1 MLKPLADLSRP
12 VSLSSKEKAGS
23 VQSDVH
29 SQPNL
34 FQSVLG
40 YLGVLLRLERRLL
53 ALVFSYSL
61 AIGLFSLIV
70 PLTVQELVNTFAFA
84 IQPVTI
90 VTLAGIMVAALLF
103 VGAFKALQYYAVEM
117 LERRFFARVAIGM
130 AQQLPHL
137 QFLGFKPRYANYFVE
152 TVFMQ
157 RALSVLLVD
166 LINVVVGG
174 TVGMT
179 ILVFYHPYFL
189 LYGALLLAGFNV
201 VFFLMSH
208 GGLKATIDMSHAK
221 YETLHWMQE
230 ISYNLLHFKA
240 TDSQSILMQR
250 TDELV
255 AKYIDTRQT
264 RFNILVRQYLASVGW
279 QAVAQSGL
287 IATAGWLVSIG
298 QLTLGQ
304 LVAAEVVVSGLLAS
318 FDGVVKRMGHI
329 YYFLTG
335 LTELDYV
342 FSLPKDQASATL
354 SVPLPDPT
362 IHGIRVTCKDL
373 TVEHSG
379 MPPIFSQFNLEV
391 TPGEKVGIY
400 ASTTIAKTA
409 LARVL
414 SGLEAPTGGVIRYN
428 GVDLR
433 HLDLNAINRCRGF
446 MLDSQLTLFEG
457 TIEDNIVL
465 GRSYIPYSDVRWA
478 LRFVELEEDVDAL
491 PQGLKTHIRAP
502 GKILAPTHIM
512 RILLARAILSRPQ
525 ILVFDGIL
533 HNLQPALRETVLRR
547 LCSKDEPWSVIFV
560 SNDPNLTAHI
570 DRRLILD

>member
-1 MLKPLADLSRP
+1 MFLTERRD
-12 VSLSSKEKAGS
+12 S
-23 VQSDVH
+23 VQIATAGR
-29 SQPNL
+29 PNL
-34 FQSVLG
+34 IQAILG
-40 YLGVLLRLERRLL
+40 YLGIIFRLERRLL

-90 VTLAGIMVAALLF
+90 VTLAGVMVAALLF

-130 AQQLPHL
+130 AEQLPRL
-137 QFLGFKPRYANYFVE
+137 QFLGFKPRYANFFME

-157 RALSVLLVD
+157 RAMSVLLVD
-166 LINVVVGG
+166 LIDVVVGG
-174 TVGMT
+174 AVGLT

-189 LYGALLLAGFNV
+189 LYAALLLAGFNV
-201 VFFLMSH
+201 VFFLLSH
-208 GGLKATIDMSHAK
+208 GGLKATLDMSHAK

-240 TDSQSILMQR
+240 TDSQTLLMQR
-250 TDELV
+250 TDDLV
-255 AKYIDTRQT
+255 DRYLESRQT
-264 RFNILVRQYLASVGW
+264 RFGILIRQYLGSVGW

-298 QLTLGQ
+298 ELTLGQ
-304 LVAAEVVVSGLLAS
+304 LVAAEVVVSGLIAS
-318 FDGVVKRMGHI
+318 FDGVIKRMGHI

-335 LTELDYV
+335 LVELDFV
-342 FSLPKDQASATL
+342 FSLAKDKTATTL

-373 TVEHSG
+373 GVQHPEL
-379 MPPIFSQFNLEV
+379 PPIFGQFDLEV
-391 TPGEKVGIY
+391 MPGEKIGVY

-409 LARVL
+409 LARVMA
-414 SGLEAPTGGVIRYN
+414 GIETPTSGVIRYN

-433 HLDLNAINRCRGF
+433 HIDLNAINRCRGF
-446 MLDSQLTLFEG
+446 MIDSQLSLFEG

-465 GRSYIPYSDVRWA
+465 GRSYVPYADVRWA
-478 LRFVELEEDVDAL
+478 LRFVELEEEVDTL
-491 PQGLKTHIRAP
+491 PQGLKTNVRAP
-502 GKILAPTHIM
+502 GKILAPTHII

-525 ILVFDGIL
+525 ILIFDGIL

-547 LCSKDEPWSVIFV
+547 ICSKDEPWSVVFV
-560 SNDPNLTAHI
+560 SNDPNLTPHV

>member
-1 MLKPLADLSRP
+1 
-12 VSLSSKEKAGS
+12 
-23 VQSDVH
+23 VQSHVEN
-29 SQPNL
+29 QPNL
-34 FQSVLG
+34 FQSILG
-40 YLGVLLRLERRLL
+40 YLGLLLKLERRLL

-90 VTLAGIMVAALLF
+90 VTLAAIMVAALLF
-103 VGAFKALQYYAVEM
+103 VGAFKALQYYAVEV

-130 AQQLPHL
+130 AQHIPQM
-137 QFLGFKPRYANYFVE
+137 QFLGFKPRYANYFAE

-166 LINVVVGG
+166 LIDVVVGG
-174 TVGMT
+174 SVGLT

-189 LYGALLLAGFNV
+189 LYSALLLAGFNV
-201 VFFLMSH
+201 VFFLMAH
-208 GGLKATIDMSHAK
+208 GGLRATIEMSHAK

-240 TDSQSILMQR
+240 TDSQAILMQR

-255 AKYIDTRQT
+255 SKYVATRQQ
-264 RFNILVRQYLASVGW
+264 RFGILIRQYLGSVGW
-279 QAVAQSGL
+279 QAIAQSGL
-287 IATAGWLVSIG
+287 IATAGWLVSVG

-335 LTELDYV
+335 LHELDFV
-342 FSLPKDQASATL
+342 FSLPKDKASAAL
-354 SVPLPDPT
+354 SVPLPDPV

-373 TVEHSG
+373 AIQHPG
-379 MPPIFSQFNLEV
+379 LPAIFGKFNLEV

-400 ASTTIAKTA
+400 ASTTVAKTA

-414 SGLEAPTGGVIRYN
+414 AGLETPTSGVIRYN

-433 HLDLNAINRCRGF
+433 HLDINAVNRCRGF
-446 MLDSQLTLFEG
+446 MLDSQLSLFEG

-465 GRSYIPYSDVRWA
+465 GRSYVPYSDVRWA
-478 LRFVELEEDVDAL
+478 LRFVELEEDVDSM
-491 PQGLKTHIRAP
+491 PQGLKTNVRAP

-525 ILVFDGIL
+525 MLIFDGIL
-533 HNLQPALRETVLRR
+533 HNLQPVLRETLLRR
-547 LCSKDEPWSVIFV
+547 ICSKDEPWSVIFV
-560 SNDPNLTAHI
+560 SNDPNLTPHV
-570 DRRLILD
+570 DRRVIVE

>member
-1 MLKPLADLSRP
+1 MRTAIVVTMDR
-12 VSLSSKEKAGS
+12 SS
-23 VQSDVH
+23 D
-29 SQPNL
+29 QPNL
-34 FQSVLG
+34 FQSVIG
-40 YLGVLLRLERRLL
+40 YLGIIFRLERRLL

-90 VTLAGIMVAALLF
+90 ATLAGVMVAALLF
-103 VGAFKALQYYAVEM
+103 VGAFKALQYYAVEV

-130 AQQLPHL
+130 AQQLPQL
-137 QFLGFKPRYANYFVE
+137 QILGFKPRYANYFVE

-157 RALSVLLVD
+157 RALSVLLVE

-174 TVGMT
+174 TVGMG

-208 GGLKATIDMSHAK
+208 GGLKATIAMSHAK
-221 YETLHWMQE
+221 YDTLHWMQE
-230 ISYNLLHFKA
+230 LSFNLLHFKA
-240 TDSQSILMQR
+240 TDSQSLVMQR

-255 AKYIDTRQT
+255 SRYIHSRQT
-264 RFNILVRQYLASVGW
+264 RFSILIRQYLGSVGW

-304 LVAAEVVVSGLLAS
+304 LVAAEVVVSGLLNS

-335 LTELDYV
+335 LRELDFL
-342 FSLPKDQASATL
+342 FSLPKDHESAEL
-354 SVPLPDPT
+354 AVPLPDPT
-362 IHGIRVTCKDL
+362 IHGIRVTCRDL
-373 TVEHSG
+373 SLQHSG
-379 MPPIFSQFNLEV
+379 MTPLFRQFNLEV
-391 TPGEKVGIY
+391 TPGEKIGVY
-400 ASTTIAKTA
+400 ANTTAAKTA

-414 SGLEAPTGGVIRYN
+414 SGLETPTGGVIRYN

-433 HLDLNAINRCRGF
+433 HLDRNAINRCRGF
-446 MLDSQLTLFEG
+446 MIDSQLTLFEG
-457 TIEDNIVL
+457 TIEDNILL
-465 GRSYIPYSDVRWA
+465 GRSYVPYSDVRWA

-491 PQGLKTHIRAP
+491 PQGMKTNVRSP
-502 GKILAPTHIM
+502 GKVLGPSHVM

-533 HNLQPALRETVLRR
+533 HNLQPNLRETIIRR

-560 SNDPNLTAHI
+560 SNDPNLTPHV
-570 DRRLILD
+570 DRRVILES

>member
-1 MLKPLADLSRP
+1 
-12 VSLSSKEKAGS
+12 
-23 VQSDVH
+23 VQSDVD
-29 SQPNL
+29 SRPNL

-40 YLGVLLRLERRLL
+40 FVGALFRLERRIL
-53 ALVFSYSL
+53 ALILSYSL

-70 PLTVQELVNTFAFA
+70 PLTVQELTNTFAFA

-90 VTLAGIMVAALLF
+90 VTLAGVMIAALLF
-103 VGAFKALQYYAVEM
+103 VGAFRTLQYYAVEV
-117 LERRFFARVAIGM
+117 LERRLFARVAIGM
-130 AQQLPHL
+130 AQQIPHL
-137 QFLGFKPRYANYFVE
+137 KFLGFKPRYANHFIE

-174 TVGMT
+174 AVGMT

-189 LYGALLLAGFNV
+189 LYNALLLAGFNV
-201 VFFLMSH
+201 VFLLSY

-221 YETLHWMQE
+221 YDTLHWIQE

-240 TDSQSILMQR
+240 TDSQAILMQR

-255 AKYIDTRQT
+255 TKYVETRQT
-264 RFNILVRQYLASVGW
+264 RFGILVRQYLGSVGW
-279 QAVAQSGL
+279 QAVAHGGL
-287 IATAGWLVSIG
+287 IATAAWLLSIG

-304 LVAAEVVVSGLLAS
+304 LVAAEVVVSGMLSS
-318 FDGVVKRMGHI
+318 FDGVIKRMGHI
-329 YYFLTG
+329 FYFMTG
-335 LTELDYV
+335 LTELDFV
-342 FSLPKDQASATL
+342 LSLPKDQTSAML

-362 IHGIRVTCKDL
+362 VHGIRVTCKDL
-373 TVEHSG
+373 TIHHPGV
-379 MPPIFSQFNLEV
+379 PPIFERFNLEV

-400 ASTTIAKTA
+400 ASTTVAKTA

-414 SGLEAPTGGVIRYN
+414 AGLEAPTGGVIRYN

-433 HLDLNAINRCRGF
+433 HLDLGAINRCRGF
-446 MLDSQLTLFEG
+446 MIDSQLTLFEG

-465 GRSYIPYSDVRWA
+465 GRAYVPHNDIRWA
-478 LRFVELEEDVDAL
+478 LRFAELEEDVDAL
-491 PQGLKTHIRAP
+491 PFGLKTHIRTP
-502 GKILAPTHIM
+502 GRILAPTHIL

-525 ILVFDGIL
+525 ILIFDGIM
-533 HNLQPALRETVLRR
+533 HNMQPVMRETLLRR

-560 SNDPNLTAHI
+560 SNDPNLTPHV

>member
-1 MLKPLADLSRP
+1 MQSR
-12 VSLSSKEKAGS
+12 VGN
-23 VQSDVH
+23 
-29 SQPNL
+29 QPNL
-34 FQSVLG
+34 FQSMLG
-40 YLGVLLRLERRLL
+40 YLGVLFRLERRIL
-53 ALVFSYSL
+53 ALIFSYSL

-84 IQPVTI
+84 IQPITI
-90 VTLAGIMVAALLF
+90 MTLAGVMVAGLLF
-103 VGAFKALQYYAVEM
+103 VGAFRALQFYAVEV
-117 LERRFFARVAIGM
+117 LERRVFARVALGM

-137 QFLGFKPRYANYFVE
+137 KFVGFKPRYANFFME

-166 LINVVVGG
+166 LINVIVGG
-174 TVGMT
+174 AVGMT

-189 LYGALLLAGFNV
+189 LYNALLLAGFTV

-221 YETLHWMQE
+221 YETLHWLQE

-240 TDSQSILMQR
+240 TDSQALLMQR

-255 AKYIDTRQT
+255 HSYVETRQT
-264 RFNILVRQYLASVGW
+264 RFGILIRQYLGSVGW
-279 QAVAQSGL
+279 QAVAHSGL
-287 IATAGWLVSIG
+287 LATAGWLLSIG

-304 LVAAEVVVSGLLAS
+304 LVAAEVVVSGLLLS
-318 FDGVVKRMGHI
+318 FDAVIKRMGHI

-335 LTELDYV
+335 LNELDFL

-362 IHGIRVTCKDL
+362 IHGIRLTCKDL
-373 TVEHSG
+373 AVIHPG
-379 MPPIFSQFNLEV
+379 MPPIFEHFNLEV
-391 TPGEKVGIY
+391 TPGEKIGVY
-400 ASTTIAKTA
+400 AGTTAAKTA
-409 LARVL
+409 LARIL
-414 SGLEAPTGGVIRYN
+414 AGLEAPTGGVLRYN

-433 HLDLNAINRCRGF
+433 HLDLEAINRCRGF
-446 MLDSQLTLFEG
+446 MIDSQLTLFEG

-478 LRFVELEEDVDAL
+478 LRFTELEEEVDAL

-502 GKILAPTHIM
+502 GKILSPTHIM
-512 RILLARAILSRPQ
+512 RILLARAILARPQ
-525 ILVFDGIL
+525 ILIFDGIL
-533 HNLQPALRETVLRR
+533 HTMQPSMRETVLRR

-560 SNDPNLTAHI
+560 SNDPNLTPHI
-570 DRRLILD
+570 DRRIILD